1 MMNLGIAAVVLAA
14 GRSQRM
20 GRPKMTLPW
29 GETTVIGQV
38 VQTLA
43 QGGVEDIVVVTGG
56 AQDEVEQALAALPP
70 EVPRRSVLNRDHAQT
85 EMAHSLAVG
94 LSALRPEAS
103 AALVALGDQPQIE
116 AETVQALVEAYRQ
129 TGKALIVPSYRMRR
143 GHPWLLGR
151 PLWAAVAALPD
162 GATLRDLLNA
172 HAAEIHYLPLD
183 APTVLLDLD
192 TPADYQRHKPA
203 DPD

>member
-1 MMNLGIAAVVLAA
+1 MNLGIAAVVLAA

-29 GETTVIGQV
+29 GQTTVIGQV

-56 AQDEVEQALAALPP
+56 AQEEVEQALAELPP
-70 EVPRRSVLNRDHAQT
+70 EVPRRSAFNRAHAQT
-85 EMAHSLAVG
+85 EMARSLAVG
-94 LSALRPEAS
+94 LSALHPEAS
-103 AALVALGDQPQIE
+103 AALVVLGDQPQIE
-116 AETVQALVEAYRQ
+116 TGTVQAVVEAYRQ
-129 TGKALIVPSYRMRR
+129 TGSDLIVPSYRMRR

-151 PLWAAVAALPD
+151 ALWPAVAALPD

-172 HAAEIHYLPLD
+172 HASQIHYLTLD
-183 APTVLLDLD
+183 TPTVLLDLD
-192 TPADYQRHKPA
+192 TPSDYQRHKPA